1 MNKIVSWFTKK
12 ITFSLLILSLFGLG
26 IGYVFKNSTELGL
39 CLVSEPTCINNFTWI
54 GDGLFYGMS
63 ALALVFFILIFT
75 QQEAFSAWKRF
86 AVWFIP
92 LATLLFIFY
101 PDPGSGDYF
110 SPYPEQIFKWVSILY
125 VVISILIF
133 ALKSIRQK
141 SEKVA

>member
-1 MNKIVSWFTKK
+1 MKNIINWFTKK
-12 ITFSLLILSLFGLG
+12 ISFGSFVFSL
-26 IGYVFKNSTELGL
+26 IGWGVGVFLLKFYDCGNSIFCYNLTTRSFALY
-39 CLVSEPTCINNFTWI
+39 
-54 GDGLFYGMS
+54 YGMP

-75 QQEAFSAWKRF
+75 QQEAFSAWKKF

-101 PDPGSGDYF
+101 PDPSSGDYF

-125 VVISILIF
+125 VIISILII
-133 ALKSIRQK
+133 ALKAIRQK